1 MAIRNICEGDHY
13 DCGTT
18 AEILTSGSSSGSVKH
33 ARNRLSSFMLGS
45 TEIIVNKVS
54 RVFDLSYSSGWST
67 NPSYAVANVDDGT
80 LRYGVCGGDAWN
92 GSSTHSVSESYE
104 CVSTTL
110 FFLDV
115 RYDNAVGMEVTETI
129 TFNKTSS
136 ELAGFKEVW
145 GIGYYPKYAITNHVL
160 NKTTV
165 YFIILNGVKTILKTE
180 TTSELV
186 NGPDNPLILVYP
198 QPGSLGIPWIN
209 CDDIKEFGFYDYHA
223 VGEGEGQEKIQRDGG
238 DDFYFTDWMRGIGL
252 ASREQDQLDAADRY
266 FEFYLGDGAPVQ
278 QSYSNPGIYTDDTP
292 CCSVAVDPNSNIMY
306 SAELGGEVFNF
317 LTGGDLTTFD
327 PERIPAGSKLFPVGI
342 I

>member
-1 MAIRNICEGDHY
+1 MAEQRNVCDGDHY

-18 AEILTSGSSSGSVKH
+18 ANILTGGSGSGLIGHV
-33 ARNRLSSFMLGS
+33 RNRLSSFMLGS
-45 TEIIVNKVS
+45 TEIIVNRVS
-54 RVFDLSYSSGWST
+54 RIFDLSYSSSWSIS
-67 NPSYAVANVDDGT
+67 PSFAVANVDFGT
-80 LRYGVCGGDAWN
+80 LRYGVCGGVWN
-92 GSSTHSVSESYE
+92 GSSTHAVSESYE
-104 CVSTTL
+104 CVSSTL
-110 FFLDV
+110 YFLDV
-115 RYDNAVGMEVTETI
+115 RYDNAVGREVTETI

-136 ELAGFKEVW
+136 EFAGFKEVW
-145 GIGYYPKYAITNHVL
+145 GIGYYPKYVITNHIL

-165 YFIILNGVKTILKTE
+165 YFIVLNGVKTILKTE
-180 TTSELV
+180 TSSELV
-186 NGPDNPLILVYP
+186 NGPANPLILVYP

-238 DDFYFTDWMRGIGL
+238 DDFYFTDWMRAIGIS
-252 ASREQDQLDAADRY
+252 SREQDQRDADDRY
-266 FEFYLGDGAPVQ
+266 FEFYLNDGAPPP

-292 CCSVAVDPNSNIMY
+292 CCSVTVNPNGSIMY

-317 LTGGDLTTFD
+317 LTDGDLTTFD